1 MPPAPEWK
9 ILPLTEAKVSGDG
22 TGSLAGYASTFG
34 NVDSYGDTIA
44 PGAYTKHLSRFV
56 DHGFIAWS
64 HDWETMI
71 GTVASAK
78 QDRTGLFI
86 TADFHSTPEAQTART
101 IAAERIARG
110 KSMGLSIGYLAH
122 QWADRDGKDGI
133 TRELQEIEVFE
144 TSLVAIPADSFA
156 QVTGVKSHPFTERPS
171 KLWTVPGFKVAPPPE
186 PDPEPEPAP
195 EPDHD
200 DESNFETP
208 ERFADQGER
217 VLLELTAFAGRAR
230 ELRAL
235 REERRTDP
243 SKAGRVLSDA
253 NRRRLQ
259 ALREQMNELSGQLDD
274 LLSATEPA
282 PSEDPEKAQL
292 AAELEAMFAR
302 HQSIDALHRDVFR
315 PSADLEGARP

>member
-9 ILPLTEAKVSGDG
+9 ILPLTDAKVTADG

-78 QDRTGLFI
+78 QDHTGLYI

-144 TSLVAIPADSFA
+144 TSLVAIPADSYA
-156 QVTGVKSHPFTERPS
+156 QVTGVKSHPFTERPT
-171 KLWTVPGFKVAPPPE
+171 KLWTVPGFKIAPPPE
-186 PDPEPEPAP
+186 PEPEPEPVL
-195 EPDHD
+195 EDED
-200 DESNFETP
+200 DLETP
-208 ERFADQGER
+208 TERFADQFER
-217 VLLELTAFAGRAR
+217 VLLESTAVAERAR
-230 ELRAL
+230 DIAELRQK
-235 REERRTDP
+235 
-243 SKAGRVLSDA
+243 SGRVLSEA
-253 NRRRLQ
+253 NRRRLA
-259 ALREQMNELSGQLDD
+259 ALREQINELSGQLED
-274 LLSATEPA
+274 LLTATEPA

-292 AAELEAMFAR
+292 AAEIEAMFAR
-302 HQSIDALHRDVFR
+302 HQAIDALHRDLSR
-315 PSADLEGARP
+315 HSAELEGARP

>member
-1 MPPAPEWK
+1 MPVPEWK

-56 DHGFIAWS
+56 DNGFIAWS

-78 QDRTGLFI
+78 QDRTGLYI
-86 TADFHSTPEAQTART
+86 TADFHSTPEAQNART

-122 QWADRDGKDGI
+122 QWADRDGKDGV

-156 QVTGVKSHPFTERPS
+156 QVTGIKSHPYTERPVN
-171 KLWTVPGFKVAPPPE
+171 LWTVPGFKVAPPPE
-186 PDPEPEPAP
+186 PEPDPEPEDDDP
-195 EPDHD
+195 EPI
-200 DESNFETP
+200 T
-208 ERFADQGER
+208 ERFADQFER
-217 VLLELTAFAGRAR
+217 VLLDSSAVAERAR
-230 ELRAL
+230 EIADLRQK
-235 REERRTDP
+235 
-243 SKAGRVLSDA
+243 SGRVLSEA
-253 NRRRLQ
+253 NRRRLH
-259 ALREQMNELSGQLDD
+259 ALREQMDELAGQLDS
-274 LLSATEPA
+274 LLTATEPA
-282 PSEDPEKAQL
+282 ITPDPEKAQQ
-292 AAELEAMFAR
+292 AELRAMFAR
-302 HQSIDALHRDVFR
+302 FQTLDALHRDLNH
-315 PSADLEGARP
+315 SAGVALEGARP